1 MESEQVGEDTV
12 RDMQRKTNYTYSTE
26 YLKGLVDSACELIQI
41 MIRVGYTKQDINII
55 FGLGK
60 ERYGKKER
68 ALLRAMI
75 NGKVSPTDSLATIQE
90 KMKDELELS
99 RQSWA
104 IAFRRLIENGDL
116 G

>member
-1 MESEQVGEDTV
+1 MESEQRWQEQV
-12 RDMQRKTNYTYSTE
+12 RDLQKKANYSYSTE
-26 YLKGLVDSACELIQI
+26 YLKGLIDNACELIQI
-41 MIRVGYTKQDINII
+41 MIRAGYTKPEINNI

-75 NGKVSPTDSLATIQE
+75 NGKVKPTDSLATIQE
-90 KMKDELELS
+90 KMSDEMDLS

>member
-1 MESEQVGEDTV
+1 MESQQGWQEQV
-12 RDMQRKTNYTYSTE
+12 RDIQEKANYSYSTE
-26 YLKGLVDSACELIQI
+26 YLKGLIDNACELIQI
-41 MIRVGYTKQDINII
+41 MIRAGYTKQEINNI

-68 ALLRAMI
+68 ALLNAMV
-75 NGKVSPTDSLATIQE
+75 NGRVNPTDSLATIQE
-90 KMKDELELS
+90 KMSSEMKLS

>member
-1 MESEQVGEDTV
+1 MESQQVGEDTL
-12 RDMQRKTNYTYSTE
+12 RDLSGKTNYTYSPK

-41 MIRVGYTKQDINII
+41 MIRAGYTKQDINTI

-75 NGKVSPTDSLATIQE
+75 NGKVNPTDSLATIQE
-90 KMKDELELS
+90 KMKDEMKLS

-104 IAFRRLIENGDL
+104 IAYRRLIENGDL